1 MRTRIPYL
9 AGLARQTAGQLPLRP
24 PHRFFA
30 SDVYAP
36 MRSPDQRASRSH
48 TGDAAGGGVPG
59 VVSASRAVDE
69 PAWRATSSRGADAAP
84 DRAGVPLP
92 TAAPSPTPAAVAP
105 DFPAT
110 PAAPDAPAAQVG
122 SASSGALG
130 AATAHAEQRV
140 ASPEPPAGPDMA
152 ESATDLLPRL
162 LAPPTVLA
170 PPHGAKDGTPRTAT
184 NLTAPKS
191 SPTVPDPPRASPP
204 NPAWIDQPPG
214 AAAPCAAP
222 AAATPPT
229 RRDGGAPSRPDQP
242 DTPADVPHAWPSEF
256 EFWGMPVELPKPHG
270 SAACVQA
277 NPPSDH
283 TARPWIDHARDGDAP
298 SRAAIRELLP
308 VTAPAVEQPGGRAGG
323 SRQDAGA
330 APRAR
335 VSIGTIEVTVVPP
348 AAPTPAAGTVRTPAQ
363 TAPSRSRAGSA
374 LALSPGSDRL
384 RDGLRR
390 WYGIAQG

>member
-24 PHRFFA
+24 PHRLFA

-59 VVSASRAVDE
+59 AVWASHVVDE
-69 PAWRATSSRGADAAP
+69 PPWRATSPRGADAAP
-84 DRAGVPLP
+84 DPLP
-92 TAAPSPTPAAVAP
+92 TAAPWPTPAALAP
-105 DFPAT
+105 DVPAT
-110 PAAPDAPAAQVG
+110 PAAPAASAAQVG
-122 SASSGALG
+122 SASTSARG
-130 AATAHAEQRV
+130 AATARAERRG
-140 ASPEPPAGPDMA
+140 ASPGPPAGPDLA
-152 ESATDLLPRL
+152 ESATDLPPRL

-170 PPHGAKDGTPRTAT
+170 PPHGAKDVTPRTAT
-184 NLTAPKS
+184 DPTLPKS
-191 SPTVPDPPRASPP
+191 SPTVPDPLRVSPP
-204 NPAWIDQPPG
+204 NPAWTEQPPG
-214 AAAPCAAP
+214 AAAPGAAP
-222 AAATPPT
+222 VAVTPPT
-229 RRDGGAPSRPDQP
+229 RRDGGVPPWSDQP
-242 DTPADVPHAWPSEF
+242 DAPADVPHAWPSEF
-256 EFWGMPVELPKPHG
+256 EFWGMPVELPKPYG
-270 SAACVQA
+270 PAAGVQA
-277 NPPSDH
+277 DPPGDH
-283 TARPWIDHARDGDAP
+283 TARPGIEHARAGDAP

-308 VTAPAVEQPGGRAGG
+308 GTTPAIEQPGGRAGG
-323 SRQDAGA
+323 SQDGGA

-348 AAPTPAAGTVRTPAQ
+348 AAPTPAVGAVRPPAQ